1 MIIASLLSDCAHTYK
16 FFENGVAN
24 EAIVLQWLV
33 QTTSSDF
40 KIVKKQWAGA
50 LLSVKCCC
58 FVHNPSWKSHLW
70 TSLSEEDKEEE
81 EEEEEKERRRRN
93 IVFHATKHV
102 VDHEALEN
110 EWYIV
115 IKAYKFIVF
124 EILRFFCI
132 IIYCVSALRAKLLHA
147 ISYHNNVLLQWSYCM
162 IFRMAIDIAI
172 VIYHSIP
179 QYIAVKA
186 LPSPYIL
193 A

>member
-1 MIIASLLSDCAHTYK
+1 MEAKDSPVFMHTTVFLIQQSWMIIASLLSDCAHTYK

-132 IIYCVSALRAKLLHA
+132 IIYCVSTL
-147 ISYHNNVLLQWSYCM
+147 
-162 IFRMAIDIAI
+162 
-172 VIYHSIP
+172 SIP
-179 QYIAVKA
+179 TRGVYRLNN
-186 LPSPYIL
+186 LPTP
-193 A
+193 

>member
-1 MIIASLLSDCAHTYK
+1 MEAKDSPVFMHTTVFLIQQSWMIIASLLSDCAHTYK

-81 EEEEEKERRRRN
+81 EEGSQRS
-93 IVFHATKHV
+93 
-102 VDHEALEN
+102 
-110 EWYIV
+110 
-115 IKAYKFIVF
+115 
-124 EILRFFCI
+124 
-132 IIYCVSALRAKLLHA
+132 VSAIPKPTELKNTHA
-147 ISYHNNVLLQWSYCM
+147 CLVQASNLSQLIEGTLTSWLIAFWLQLFICHW
-162 IFRMAIDIAI
+162 
-172 VIYHSIP
+172 P
-179 QYIAVKA
+179 N
-186 LPSPYIL
+186 
-193 A
+193 